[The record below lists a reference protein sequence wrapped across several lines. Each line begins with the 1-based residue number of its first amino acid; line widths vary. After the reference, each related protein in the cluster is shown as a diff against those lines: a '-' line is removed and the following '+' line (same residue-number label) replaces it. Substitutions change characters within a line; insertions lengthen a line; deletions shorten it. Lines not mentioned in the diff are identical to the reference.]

1 MGCCTSQLLKTK
13 KIEPKRQEEK
23 KTNVEN
29 GRKLLLLGTGASGK
43 STVFKSLRRSR
54 GEIIAEPSATMR
66 TVWVLRQTLIEVMEK
81 LLMRSNVLYEE
92 NKEQNADCL
101 IEETEETTKHI
112 RLIVE
117 TGKFTYGEQS
127 GSSEEELVF
136 LGDSLAYLWK
146 LRPIQATFAKRGR
159 FAYTDNA
166 DYFFEKATEVFHPKF
181 LPTEEDFLKARVR
194 TTGYFIYIKKKVF
207 TNVINNMY
215 LCVHCEYNIGCDEYA
230 FTQENITY
238 K

>member
-1 MGCCTSQLLKTK
+1 MGCCTSQLLRTK
-13 KIEPKRQEEK
+13 KIEAKIWEEK
-23 KTNVEN
+23 KISVEN
-29 GRKLLLLGTGASGK
+29 ERKLLLLGTGASGK
-43 STVFKSLRRSR
+43 STVFKNLRRSR
-54 GEIIAEPSATMR
+54 GEVIAEPATTME
-66 TVWVLRQTLIEVMEK
+66 TVWILRQTLVETMVK
-81 LLMRSNVLYEE
+81 LLMRSKVLYEE

-101 IEETEETTKHI
+101 IEDSEEIIKHAQ
-112 RLIVE
+112 LILK
-117 TGKFTYGEQS
+117 TGEFTYGEQS
-127 GSSEEELVF
+127 GSSEEELVS